1 MHVLCCWSPDLP
13 PAIIIVLSTT
23 LGPSTGT
30 EFSGAGPLSSTAGVS
45 CLEHAINTIQRP
57 RHQWNK
63 SVIPAARDPMSCDHY
78 LQYYLLIVRLTVV
91 STYRVSAHYILQ
103 LELVYTSDY
112 AHPQDFRTD
121 TRRSW
126 LTVLVSKLLRRS
138 AFSSAGSGGKYA
150 MLTFCSHTTDSSS
163 R

>member
-1 MHVLCCWSPDLP
+1 MEQVGDPRCQGSNVMRPLFTILSPYSL
-13 PAIIIVLSTT
+13 
-23 LGPSTGT
+23 
-30 EFSGAGPLSSTAGVS
+30 
-45 CLEHAINTIQRP
+45 
-57 RHQWNK
+57 
-63 SVIPAARDPMSCDHY
+63 
-78 LQYYLLIVRLTVV
+78 RLTVV
-91 STYRVSAHYILQ
+91 STYRVSAHYINILQ